1 MQNMQETGKNKPT
14 IRYYLSDSAMWWA
27 LLVEINSQMRRQIDK
42 KTWHSERQK
51 KVVLLQ
57 WMQMQA
63 IHSESL
69 LLSLVLEFILFETS
83 SSGIT

>member
-1 MQNMQETGKNKPT
+1 
-14 IRYYLSDSAMWWA
+14 
-27 LLVEINSQMRRQIDK
+27 
-42 KTWHSERQK
+42 
-51 KVVLLQ
+51 
-57 WMQMQA
+57 MQMQA